1 MSKFRPHATA
11 RGLAFDDATLDALA
25 DRVADRVIQKLEA
38 RGVLDPVAP
47 EETAITRAATNGGST
62 SLSPELMRG
71 LVRMVMDNL
80 AAPDTGSVV
89 RNLQGLGMMHPD
101 DGGLPL
107 HQDSLGPRKG
117 R

>member
-1 MSKFRPHATA
+1 MSKFRPHAIP
-11 RGLAFDDATLDALA
+11 RGVALDEATLDALA

-38 RGVLDPVAP
+38 RGVLDAGD
-47 EETAITRAATNGGST
+47 TAITRAATEGGST

-89 RNLQGLGMMHPD
+89 HNLRGLGIMHPD

>member
-1 MSKFRPHATA
+1 MSKFRPHAIP
-11 RGLAFDDATLDALA
+11 RGVALDDATLDALA

-38 RGVLDPVAP
+38 RGVLDPA
-47 EETAITRAATNGGST
+47 ETAITRAATDGGST
-62 SLSPELMRG
+62 NLSPELMRG

-80 AAPDTGSVV
+80 AAPDTGSVM
-89 RNLQGLGMMHPD
+89 RNLQGLGVMHPG

-107 HQDSLGPRKG
+107 HEDPIGPRKG